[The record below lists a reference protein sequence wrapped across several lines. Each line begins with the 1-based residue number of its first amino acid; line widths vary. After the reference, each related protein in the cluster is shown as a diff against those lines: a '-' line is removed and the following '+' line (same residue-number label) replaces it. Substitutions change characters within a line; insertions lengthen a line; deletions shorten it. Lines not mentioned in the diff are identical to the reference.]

1 MRNNVSEFRRLG
13 RAALLLIAPE
23 TPEANQALLD
33 Q

>member
-1 MRNNVSEFRRLG
+1 MRNNVAEFWRLG